1 MKKISDREQKLP
13 GYFDSPWP
21 VECGGNRRQKS
32 ALGRLSAKNS
42 KAAVITK
49 SSDKWNVM
57 VIQREKDEFFLGGTM
72 PYFNGPKPYGWVQK
86 INPET
91 LEVLSESP
99 KLPCGDHVWCG
110 AIAAHENGN
119 IIKVNGNYMHVL
131 NPNCDVLLER
141 KLPINQ
147 AHNGLLIL
155 SDGTIITKDCRLE
168 NQENSTITRLNPDT
182 LELLHEPFTL
192 PEGSMGRIA
201 CDITE
206 EGEFV
211 YIPGIEKIWRV
222 KVLSDSLEL
231 DEDWQPLYRDSKQ
244 SQGLAWDGCISDGS
258 LWVMDN
264 GDIESVRS
272 IYGVNPN
279 GRVAENTHLSWRNP
293 APWKGKQRLI
303 KLDLTTSEMMAI
315 EPFDK
320 DGGGIIAPPV
330 NVPEFQI
337 CIAWDSINGGLAGI
351 SSKDQNLSVS
361 WHLDARP
368 TMQPVVFPES
378 GELVINN
385 YENGEDEL
393 IVVDVSS
400 GELLSRVKV
409 NARLA
414 NGMFL
419 TPGFNRDIFYCTTG
433 TFSKV
438 TWI

>member
-1 MKKISDREQKLP
+1 MTNSDRKEKLP
-13 GYFDSPWP
+13 GYFDSAWP
-21 VECGGNRRQKS
+21 VECGGNRRQK
-32 ALGRLSAKNS
+32 AATGKLLSKNS
-42 KAAVITK
+42 KTEMISTV
-49 SSDKWNVM
+49 SDKWNVM
-57 VIQREKDEFFLGGTM
+57 VIQREKNEFFLGGTM

-86 INPET
+86 INSDS
-91 LEVLSESP
+91 LEVLNESP
-99 KLPCGDHVWCG
+99 QLPCGDHVWCG
-110 AIAAHENGN
+110 AIAAHKNGSV
-119 IIKVNGNYMHVL
+119 IKVNGSFMHVL
-131 NPNCDVLLER
+131 SPDCEVILE
-141 KLPINQ
+141 KELPINQ

-155 SDGTIITKDCRLE
+155 SDGTIVTKDCRLE
-168 NQENSTITRLNPDT
+168 NQQNSTITRLDPNT
-182 LELLHEPFTL
+182 LELLHEPFAL

-201 CDITE
+201 SDLNDD
-206 EGEFV
+206 GEFI
-211 YIPGIEKIWRV
+211 YIPGIERIWRI
-222 KVLSDSLEL
+222 KVLPDALEL
-231 DEDWQPLYRDSKQ
+231 DEDWQPQYRNANQ
-244 SQGLAWDGCISDGS
+244 SQGLAWDGCISEGN

-293 APWKGKQRLI
+293 APWKGRQRLI
-303 KLDLTTSEMMAI
+303 KFDLISGEKTSI

-320 DGGGIIAPPV
+320 EGGGIIAPPV
-330 NVPEFQI
+330 NVPEYEM

-351 SSKDQNLSVS
+351 STTDRKLAVS
-361 WHLDARP
+361 WQLDMRP

-385 YENGEDEL
+385 FENGEDEL
-393 IVVDVSS
+393 IVVDIAT
-400 GELLSRVKV
+400 GELLSRAKV

-438 TWI
+438 TWY